1 MTHNTLAELRRIT
14 WRDWLDTVLRLAAAA
29 VIVASIALI
38 CIGFAPDLN
47 P

>member
-1 MTHNTLAELRRIT
+1 MIRALLSEIAATS
-14 WRDWLDTVLRLAAAA
+14 WRDWLAVLAEFAGMA

>member
-1 MTHNTLAELRRIT
+1 MIPRALLDWLAVLAEF
-14 WRDWLDTVLRLAAAA
+14 AGMA

-38 CIGFAPDLN
+38 AIGFAPDVN

>member
-1 MTHNTLAELRRIT
+1 MIRAVLDTIAETT
-14 WRDWLDTVLRLAAAA
+14 WRDWLAVLAEFAGMA

-38 CIGFAPDLN
+38 AIGFAPDVN